1 MTTTTDNDLEGT
13 WDDSPAAAPLPRR
26 RRRWLTPASAALLA
40 IALGFAGFYAG
51 VREEKAQGAG
61 TASTPS
67 ASRTSSARTSSAGA
81 GTGAAS
87 ASASASASGITAGTV
102 TRVDGST
109 VYVREASGA
118 TVQVKLLASTAIK
131 KTQDVSSHTVRPGD
145 TVVVQGTQGSGGTIK
160 SGSISDSGN
169 NSTATTTTSQTAATS
184 STG

>member
-81 GTGAAS
+81 GTGA

>member
-1 MTTTTDNDLEGT
+1 MMTTTTDNDLEGT

-81 GTGAAS
+81 GTGA